1 MNYSETFE
9 KFNSEFP
16 SSTES
21 GRQGRQS
28 ALQFFNENGLP
39 TRKNEDWKYTGLKVL
54 SENNFSIPKPGQPI
68 PPDVL
73 SLIKTFLRKEMLD
86 LVFFNGEYRPELSAT
101 VTGLSVKILAPSED
115 KIDFKKAS
123 LVRGDIHLQALGE
136 MFSQNEIKIEISENV
151 SLKKPV
157 RLMFLNHLC
166 GGPSLMM
173 HPRLQINI
181 GKASKATVLESHHG
195 LETARYF
202 VNSRT
207 RVRCSE
213 NSNLSYALHQD
224 QSETSVHIAQT
235 IFDIEKTA
243 RLQSLSFQT
252 GSLLSRHNVDVKL
265 QKENSEVELL
275 GLSVLARKQH
285 CDNKTLI
292 RHEVG
297 QCTTRQLYKSIL
309 AGESRYVFSGKI
321 KIARGAQKAS
331 SEQLNKNLLISS
343 LAEVDSEPQLEVEAD
358 DVKATHGSTIGQL
371 NKEEIFYFKSR
382 GISEEKAL
390 DLLSFGFAADVMER
404 IENLELKTLL
414 ITALQKSF
422 KKLSQDAGAKT
433 ISLGRI

>member
-16 SSTES
+16 SSIES
-21 GRQGRQS
+21 VRLGRQS

-54 SENNFSIPKPGQPI
+54 TENNFSIPKSGQSI
-68 PPDVL
+68 SPDVL
-73 SLIKTFLRKEMLD
+73 SMIKSFLRKEMLD
-86 LVFFNGEYRPELSAT
+86 VVFFNGEYRPDLSGETAT
-101 VTGLSVKILAPSED
+101 GHSVKSLASGDD
-115 KIDFKKAS
+115 KIDFKKAA

-136 MFSQNEIKIEISENV
+136 MFSQSEIKIEISENV

-157 RLMFLNHLC
+157 RLLFLNHLC

-173 HPRLQINI
+173 HPRVHLKI
-181 GKASKATVLESHHG
+181 GKASKATVLESHQG

-207 RVRCSE
+207 RVSCSE
-213 NSNLSYALHQD
+213 NSNLNYTFHQD
-224 QSETSVHIAQT
+224 QSETSVHMAQT
-235 IFDIEKTA
+235 IFDIEKSA

-265 QKENSEVELL
+265 QKENSEVDLL
-275 GLSVLARKQH
+275 GLAVLARRQH

-292 RHEVG
+292 HHEVG
-297 QCTTRQLYKSIL
+297 QCTTRQIYKSIL

-321 KIARGAQKAS
+321 KIARAAQQAS

-414 ITALQKSF
+414 IAALQKSF
-422 KKLSQDAGAKT
+422 KKLSSDAGTKA
-433 ISLGRI
+433 INLG